1 MTNNNISQN
10 TALLVMDVQNAIVG
24 SLNDENRLMDSL
36 AGAIETARNHE
47 IPVIYVTIGF
57 RKGYPEIS
65 SNNKSF
71 AGLINGSAGFDDP
84 KATEIHASVS
94 PQPDDVVVIKK
105 RFSAFTGS
113 DLEVIL
119 RSLEI
124 NHLLLTG
131 ISTSGVVLSTVREAA
146 DKDYR
151 LTVLSDCCADR
162 DDEVHR
168 VLMEKVLPMQ
178 AEVVSSQELI

>member
-1 MTNNNISQN
+1 MKNNTQLQN

-24 SLNDENRLMDSL
+24 SLNDEKPLMDSL
-36 AGAIETARNHE
+36 VSAIKAARNHN
-47 IPVIYVTIGF
+47 IPVIYITADF

-65 SNNKSF
+65 SNNKAF

-84 KATEIHASVS
+84 KATEIHTSVS
-94 PQPDDVVVIKK
+94 PKPDDIVVIKK

-113 DLEVIL
+113 DLEVVL

-124 NHLLLTG
+124 NHLLLSG

-162 DDEVHR
+162 DDEV
-168 VLMEKVLPMQ
+168 
-178 AEVVSSQELI
+178 